1 MISLSKYNRREK
13 LQEVVD
19 VFKLLEAMDIKL
31 FLDTSV
37 YPTCNYNTHG
47 PFTYVQSLYFL
58 SHTMKPDNFFN
69 IDTYPIVQ
77 CFEVKILTRSD
88 PCLNRVTKLD

>member
-47 PFTYVQSLYFL
+47 PLTYFQSLYFL
-58 SHTMKPDNFFN
+58 AHTIKPDNSFD

-77 CFEVKILTRSD
+77 CFEVKNLARSD
-88 PCLNRVTKLD
+88 PCLNRVTKFD